1 MYKTE
6 GKIFSICKGCK
17 KLMLK
22 NDKNSLIENDRN
34 VGNPPLLVGSN
45 VFRLVKQSKNSPLIN
60 PVEMKLPE
68 RVKTGKNISTTPA
81 VVGKGR
87 VDAGLQGNMEVSI

>member
-1 MYKTE
+1 M
-6 GKIFSICKGCK
+6 

-22 NDKNSLIENDRN
+22 TEKIFLNENDIN
-34 VGNPPLLVGSN
+34 VGNPPLFVGRN
-45 VFRLVKQSKNSPLIN
+45 MLRLVKQSKNSPLLN

-68 RVKTGKNISTTPA
+68 GVKTGKNISTTPA

-87 VDAGLQGNMEVSI
+87 VDAQSQGNMEVSI

>member
-1 MYKTE
+1 M
-6 GKIFSICKGCK
+6 

-22 NDKNSLIENDRN
+22 TEKISLNENDIN
-34 VGNPPLLVGSN
+34 VGNPPLFVGRN
-45 VFRLVKQSKNSPLIN
+45 MLRLVKQSKNSPLLN

-68 RVKTGKNISTTPA
+68 GVKTGKNISTTPA

-87 VDAGLQGNMEVSI
+87 VDAQLQGNMEVSI

>member
-1 MYKTE
+1 M
-6 GKIFSICKGCK
+6 

-22 NDKNSLIENDRN
+22 TEKISLNENDIN
-34 VGNPPLLVGSN
+34 VGNPPLFVGRN
-45 VFRLVKQSKNSPLIN
+45 MLRLVKQSKNSPLLN

-87 VDAGLQGNMEVSI
+87 VDAQLQGNMEVSI